1 MGSKPGEPA
10 GRVPSGAWTHDFAAA
25 QRPGQD
31 AERHSLSRSPSS
43 KPGRRC
49 RRWSPLPASIS
60 FTGKSGTWTGGIT
73 LSVGVLIDH
82 RFLGVRVTRK
92 GRVFGWREGSGY
104 GFSDLSCRDKR
115 RGFPHVYIFRLRRE
129 GNDRCSL
136 RIEIKGRWTAGW
148 IPRSLVALWLQ
159 LIFTKIAVSASRIIL
174 TDAVRT
180 VSGQSTPHRVSCE
193 M

>member
-1 MGSKPGEPA
+1 MISLQPNGQVRMRKDIRFPVSIEQAWQTVSKVESFACLDFFHREIRHLDRRDHPL
-10 GRVPSGAWTHDFAAA
+10 GR
-25 QRPGQD
+25 
-31 AERHSLSRSPSS
+31 
-43 KPGRRC
+43 
-49 RRWSPLPASIS
+49 
-60 FTGKSGTWTGGIT
+60 
-73 LSVGVLIDH
+73 VLIDH

-104 GFSDLSCRDKR
+104 GFTDLSCRDKR

-148 IPRSLVALWLQ
+148 MPRSLVALWLQ

-180 VSGQSTPHRVSCE
+180 VSGQSPSHRVSCE